1 MNISNKITYHN
12 SIYNALI
19 SGYKAAGYDD
29 IIDENSYKGY
39 IIHTLSTY
47 APKELKIGDI
57 ITEFNGVKFTGLTGT
72 NEFQDLVNKTITPP
86 HAWYFYTTIPED
98 NAGLRNEFGNVFR
111 SLDDFFYSLYGTR
124 CILHDRENAEL
135 LLKTDH
141 YVPLMRDKLSDS
153 DYQELETAVEIV
165 NRQTERLRSLTFF
178 KNGKIIPNEPRVKNL
193 LENNEIFPVSY
204 KSYESLKLKMQE
216 WLLLENK
223 RIIDSTTY
231 VDTATKS
238 IKVNNAVVAHFGD
251 IETDSTLSKLADKVN
266 RISSGIEIA
275 LQHEEEHK
283 AIGLQVKYNE
293 GQSWAYTDHE
303 KGLLSDED
311 FYKINDSR
319 MDTYVEGVDSK
330 YILSREDV
338 EFIAEY
344 GALDVDGQLLKTILR
359 KDLLDRLA
367 LIKQIFRSVV
377 IFSYFDSFDGI
388 TKRTKFKD
396 DVVKTFGSEKEK
408 SVKMLERIKQT
419 RGANYQNSPHFLE
432 TKQRLD
438 NANKALRFA
447 EHIITFDDDYLYR
460 LLASYYE
467 VKYNYYDWYRRM
479 SLKEE
484 NDNGF
489 VYQEHLGLMQKINGD
504 ISCLSVKRKTLE
516 EEQGEARKVSSD
528 LIKFLEAIADFDL
541 TKFDVDNVV
550 CCFKDL
556 LTFLESVSYMMSAVI
571 EYETEMKLYL
581 GV

>member
-1 MNISNKITYHN
+1 MEEK
-12 SIYNALI
+12 
-19 SGYKAAGYDD
+19 
-29 IIDENSYKGY
+29 
-39 IIHTLSTY
+39 
-47 APKELKIGDI
+47 
-57 ITEFNGVKFTGLTGT
+57 
-72 NEFQDLVNKTITPP
+72 
-86 HAWYFYTTIPED
+86 
-98 NAGLRNEFGNVFR
+98 
-111 SLDDFFYSLYGTR
+111 DFFINY
-124 CILHDRENAEL
+124 ENYINGL
-135 LLKTDH
+135 
-141 YVPLMRDKLSDS
+141 
-153 DYQELETAVEIV
+153 Q
-165 NRQTERLRSLTFF
+165 ERLFR
-178 KNGKIIPNEPRVKNL
+178 
-193 LENNEIFPVSY
+193 
-204 KSYESLKLKMQE
+204 
-216 WLLLENK
+216 
-223 RIIDSTTY
+223 
-231 VDTATKS
+231 
-238 IKVNNAVVAHFGD
+238 
-251 IETDSTLSKLADKVN
+251 
-266 RISSGIEIA
+266 
-275 LQHEEEHK
+275 
-283 AIGLQVKYNE
+283 LQVKYDE

-319 MDTYVEGVDSK
+319 MDTYVEGVNSK

-359 KDLLDRLA
+359 KDLLDRLV

-419 RGANYQNSPHFLE
+419 RGTNYQNSPHFLE
-432 TKQRLD
+432 IQQRLD

-447 EHIITFDDDYLYR
+447 EHIITFDDEYLYR

-467 VKYNYYDWYRRM
+467 VKFNYYDWYRRM

-516 EEQGEARKVSSD
+516 EEQSEARKVSSD

-541 TKFDVDNVV
+541 TKFEEKKEKKSLFRRNVQESNKDVLFEVFTALLLLPGTFNYVINNLALEGEDKDNNAYDAKECFDKFFNDTYGEDTTYVSLINFVSDFRKAVTAYSKKIISQYEGVIKRSETSVTDYTKGLDSSFMKALSQSQVISDIHLGYTGKESVLLPGFTFEELESMYFSLKSYIIDNVN
-550 CCFKDL
+550 KESE
-556 LTFLESVSYMMSAVI
+556 LEIITKKV
-571 EYETEMKLYL
+571 
-581 GV
+581 

>member
-1 MNISNKITYHN
+1 MEEK
-12 SIYNALI
+12 
-19 SGYKAAGYDD
+19 
-29 IIDENSYKGY
+29 
-39 IIHTLSTY
+39 
-47 APKELKIGDI
+47 
-57 ITEFNGVKFTGLTGT
+57 
-72 NEFQDLVNKTITPP
+72 
-86 HAWYFYTTIPED
+86 
-98 NAGLRNEFGNVFR
+98 
-111 SLDDFFYSLYGTR
+111 DFFINY
-124 CILHDRENAEL
+124 ENYINGL
-135 LLKTDH
+135 
-141 YVPLMRDKLSDS
+141 
-153 DYQELETAVEIV
+153 Q
-165 NRQTERLRSLTFF
+165 ERLFR
-178 KNGKIIPNEPRVKNL
+178 
-193 LENNEIFPVSY
+193 
-204 KSYESLKLKMQE
+204 
-216 WLLLENK
+216 
-223 RIIDSTTY
+223 
-231 VDTATKS
+231 
-238 IKVNNAVVAHFGD
+238 
-251 IETDSTLSKLADKVN
+251 
-266 RISSGIEIA
+266 
-275 LQHEEEHK
+275 
-283 AIGLQVKYNE
+283 LQVKYNE

-388 TKRTKFKD
+388 TKRNKFKD

-408 SVKMLERIKQT
+408 SVKMLERIRQT

-467 VKYNYYDWYRRM
+467 VKFNYYDWYRRM

-541 TKFDVDNVV
+541 TKFEEKKEKKSLFRRNIQESNKDVLFEVFTALLLLPGTFNYVINNLALEGEDKDNNAYDAKECFDKFFNDTYGEDTTFVSLINFVNDFRKAVTAYSKKIISQYESVIKKSETSVTDYTKGLDSSFMKALSQSQVISDIHLGYTGKESILLPGFTFEELESMYFSLKSYIIDNVN
-550 CCFKDL
+550 KESE
-556 LTFLESVSYMMSAVI
+556 LEIITKKV
-571 EYETEMKLYL
+571 
-581 GV
+581 